1 MAVLNFALLASVCFH
16 LVVVEMHVYFSL
28 ENMIKQE

>member
-16 LVVVEMHVYFSL
+16 LVVVEMRVYFSL
-28 ENMIKQE
+28 ENMVKHE